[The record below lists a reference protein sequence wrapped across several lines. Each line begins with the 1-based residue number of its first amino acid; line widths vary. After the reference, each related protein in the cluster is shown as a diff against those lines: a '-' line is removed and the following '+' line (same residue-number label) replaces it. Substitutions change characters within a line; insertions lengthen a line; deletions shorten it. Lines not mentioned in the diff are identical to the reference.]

1 VGFKKKLFKNMFS
14 LALYNYGS
22 QGIYFLSTIV
32 LSRLLLPSE
41 YGFVTLITVFINFI
55 SIFSDAGISHAIIR
69 SDYGKTYQ
77 KALGT
82 LTNWIGIGLFLLM
95 VLLAYP
101 IAWFYDNFELV
112 PATIV
117 LATLFIF
124 RAIAIVPTSILN
136 KQLKFSILGKYS
148 LWISVLNTIIT
159 IVLAYLKFSYWA
171 IILPQVLTAVIH
183 YLLLEREVKIGLKFY
198 PRNYIKVAYVKTKS
212 LIGNVTGFNMINYWA
227 GNSDA
232 LLIGKL
238 YGEASLGLYNRA
250 YSLMAIALNLIGGLF
265 NLVLYPSFKEHQST
279 GGDIRKEYEDILGLI
294 SLMNFPIGFI
304 LIVFPVQL
312 VSVLWGSN
320 WISVSEFLPYFGLLI
335 MCKTMLAST
344 TNVYIL
350 LGEEKLNMIIGSI
363 SAVTMI
369 VAIVA
374 GAFISLRY
382 VAFMH
387 ALAYI
392 AFVLPVNVYWGFYKA
407 IGYPF
412 KFIIRFWLPKVLFF
426 LCLLFS
432 IHENQ
437 KTLSVIFLLAYFLHI
452 LFLQRK
458 NIKRLFVS
466 GRPVFS

>member
-1 VGFKKKLFKNMFS
+1 
-14 LALYNYGS
+14 
-22 QGIYFLSTIV
+22 
-32 LSRLLLPSE
+32 
-41 YGFVTLITVFINFI
+41 
-55 SIFSDAGISHAIIR
+55 
-69 SDYGKTYQ
+69 
-77 KALGT
+77 
-82 LTNWIGIGLFLLM
+82 
-95 VLLAYP
+95 
-101 IAWFYDNFELV
+101 
-112 PATIV
+112 
-117 LATLFIF
+117 
-124 RAIAIVPTSILN
+124 
-136 KQLKFSILGKYS
+136 
-148 LWISVLNTIIT
+148 
-159 IVLAYLKFSYWA
+159 
-171 IILPQVLTAVIH
+171 VLTAVIH